1 MILSIVLLIKLV
13 AGLQLVFGYCG
24 FEAFFK
30 QLFSSLVFFFLSSC
44 RSALQDTITFYFVP
58 GACQGWEETFYT
70 FSMYPFMTL
79 VQLSANLLSLLVFLS
94 GTGESGKS
102 TFIKQMR
109 IIHGSGYTDE
119 DKKGFTKL
127 VYQNIFTS
135 MQAMIR
141 ATENLKIPF
150 KYEQNKVCII
160 RCRGENIV

>member
-1 MILSIVLLIKLV
+1 M
-13 AGLQLVFGYCG
+13 APP
-24 FEAFFK
+24 
-30 QLFSSLVFFFLSSC
+30 SC
-44 RSALQDTITFYFVP
+44 LH
-58 GACQGWEETFYT
+58 
-70 FSMYPFMTL
+70 
-79 VQLSANLLSLLVFLS
+79 S

-141 ATENLKIPF
+141 ATETLKIPF
-150 KYEQNKVCII
+150 KYEQNKVRKCYD
-160 RCRGENIV
+160 IVMCY